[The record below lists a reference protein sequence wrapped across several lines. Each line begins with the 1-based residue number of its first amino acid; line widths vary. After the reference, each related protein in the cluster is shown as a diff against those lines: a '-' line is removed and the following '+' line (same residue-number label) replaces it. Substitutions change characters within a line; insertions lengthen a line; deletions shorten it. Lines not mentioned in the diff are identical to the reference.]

1 MELREVA
8 QMPVKNRTAPPR
20 DLKNVA
26 AQRGVTRFEMAT
38 VVMLVG
44 LLAAPLIALA
54 PSSLQ
59 ATRTGMTEIA
69 LERARNALIEYAAAN
84 GGCLPFAADFEGGL
98 PDSTQGGIVTS
109 GSADTG
115 VGVEGENAGDLPWA
129 DLGLV
134 KSFLDGNQLRVQY
147 YVAPSYTDNNGIG
160 TKDDCGAGFRGF
172 EWEPSVTYTGSPSD
186 PAYVYYTPSGSDR
199 RLYQIVGT
207 LPAGTPP
214 DTVVGTVVNDVTA
227 TFPAAMLALRRG
239 PDVVVVD
246 SQSDVLSAR
255 NVFVLI
261 APGENRNTNR
271 DRTHIRDANH
281 LRNTSG
287 AAWPLNFSFEGGNS
301 MNEVIFSAT
310 PNIDPTDSGNDGDDT
325 LLVMSFINYKAAL
338 SKYGLNMEPVCDFD
352 CEN

>member
-1 MELREVA
+1 
-8 QMPVKNRTAPPR
+8 MPVKNRTAPPR
-20 DLKNVA
+20 DLKNVEV
-26 AQRGVTRFEMAT
+26 QRGVTRFEMAT

-59 ATRTGMTEIA
+59 ATRTGMTEIT
-69 LERARNALIEYAAAN
+69 LERARDALIEYAAAHD
-84 GGCLPFAADFEGGL
+84 GCLPFSADYEGGI
-98 PDSTQGGIVTS
+98 PDSTQGGKVTS
-109 GSADTG
+109 SSADTG
-115 VGVEGENAGDLPWA
+115 VGKPGENAGDLPWA
-129 DLGLV
+129 EIGLV
-134 KSFLDGNQLRVQY
+134 KSLLDGNQLRLQY
-147 YVAPSYTDNNGIG
+147 YVAPSYTDNNGTG

-172 EWEPSVTYTGSPSD
+172 EWDPSVTYTGSASD

-214 DTVVGTVVNDVTA
+214 DTAGGGIVNDATE
-227 TFPAAMLALRRG
+227 TFPAAMLELRRG
-239 PDVVVVD
+239 PDVVVTD

-261 APGENRNTNR
+261 APGKNRNTNR

-301 MNEVIFSAT
+301 LNEVIFSAT
-310 PNIDPTDSGNDGDDT
+310 PNIDPTDHGNDGDDT

-338 SKYGLNMEPVCDFD
+338 SKYGLNMEPVGCQANT
-352 CEN
+352 CVEQE